1 MLANVFK
8 IQNRAKTFIKELEK
22 YDYEFRGM
30 VQNNKC
36 WIAFIRLLVY
46 IHFVAF
52 YLSVV
57 FISNT
62 KLSNK
67 VCKQPGKSKRYFTKL
82 KERMVYINVH
92 MSKVS

>member
-30 VQNNKC
+30 VQNNKR
-36 WIAFIRLLVY
+36 WIGIIRLLVY

-67 VCKQPGKSKRYFTKL
+67 VCKQPGKSKKVFHKI
-82 KERMVYINVH
+82 ERKDGIYKCSYV
-92 MSKVS
+92 

>member
-30 VQNNKC
+30 VQNKKH

-46 IHFVAF
+46 VHFVAF
-52 YLSVV
+52 YVSVV
-57 FISNT
+57 LISNT
-62 KLSNK
+62 ILRFANS
-67 VCKQPGKSKRYFTKL
+67 L
-82 KERMVYINVH
+82 
-92 MSKVS
+92 VSQKGILQN